1 MNLTQKLIILLKAKP
16 MDKKDIAVLIQELLV
31 KKYGLMNTQTVH
43 DDGYTAITADTKD
56 NHTVRVVVQ
65 VLKKYE

>member
-1 MNLTQKLIILLKAKP
+1 
-16 MDKKDIAVLIQELLV
+16 MDKKDIAIQIQELLI

-56 NHTVRVVVQ
+56 KKTVHVVVQ
-65 VLKKYE
+65 ILTKYE